1 MILNNEPPKPRTLTP
16 ESVTSSHGEPA
27 VEAGRLTDQ
36 PDPGDECL
44 CMACQS
50 DMAGIYPCE
59 RGSARQ

>member
-36 PDPGDECL
+36 SDPGEGCP
-44 CMACQS
+44 CIPCQS
-50 DMAGIYPCE
+50 GLTHIMPCLRAG
-59 RGSARQ
+59 